1 MTYWPD
7 IGEDDNAA
15 AGEYVLDLLPA
26 EERRAFERRLL
37 EEPALR
43 AAVASW
49 DDSFSRLT
57 DSVAEVPAPPALQ
70 KRIERELFGGRGRRF
85 SLPWVG
91 GFAGAALAA
100 MLAVAV
106 LFMADPSG
114 PVAPT
119 HVAEVAAEDDSLR
132 VEVALNAESGELR
145 VERLAGAIPPGR
157 SQELWLIADGAAA
170 PVSLGLLDEDATV
183 LALSE
188 DQRGLLENAVLAI
201 SDEPE
206 GGSPTGQ
213 PTGAVLATGQVR
225 SS

>member
-7 IGEDDNAA
+7 IGEDDYAL

-26 EERRAFERRLL
+26 EERRTWERRLL

-57 DSVAEVPAPPALQ
+57 DSLAEVPAPPALQ
-70 KRIERELFGGRGRRF
+70 KRIERELFGGRASRF
-85 SLPWVG
+85 SLSWLG
-91 GFAGAALAA
+91 GLAGAAAA
-100 MLAVAV
+100 AVIAVAV
-106 LFMADPSG
+106 FFVADPSG

-132 VEVALNAESGELR
+132 VAVALNAETGELR
-145 VERLAGAIPPGR
+145 IERVSGTVTPGR
-157 SQELWLIADGAAA
+157 SHELWLIADGASA
-170 PVSLGLLDEDATV
+170 PVSLGLLEGEATV
-183 LALSE
+183 LTLA
-188 DQRGLLENAVLAI
+188 DDRRGLLENAVLAI